1 MLKSIEKL
9 LKCSND
15 LKVGNHS
22 SKHTLYSTVCSYMYH
37 GTIICEADYGKKEFK
52 LPYDGMYSNS
62 NSTRRAVN
70 DYKCHFLDIG
80 FTLTEEAV

>member
-9 LKCSND
+9 LECGND

-22 SKHTLYSTVCSYMYH
+22 SEHSYAVCSYKYF
-37 GTIICEADYGKKEFK
+37 GTVICEADYNRKKFK
-52 LPYDGMYSNS
+52 LPYNGMYANS

-70 DYKCHFLDIG
+70 DYKRYFLGEG

>member
-9 LKCSND
+9 LECGND

-22 SKHTLYSTVCSYMYH
+22 SEHAYAYCSYMYH

-52 LPYDGMYSNS
+52 LPYKGMYANS
-62 NSTRRAVN
+62 TSTRRAVN
-70 DYKCHFLDIG
+70 DYKRYFLGEG
-80 FTLTEEAV
+80 FTFIKE

>member
-9 LKCSND
+9 LKEGND

-22 SKHTLYSTVCSYMYH
+22 SKHIHSVCSYMYH
-37 GTIICEADYGKKEFK
+37 GAIICEADYGKKEFK
-52 LPYDGMYSNS
+52 LPYDGIYAHS
-62 NSTRRAVN
+62 NSTRRAIN
-70 DYKCHFLDIG
+70 DYKRYFLSEG